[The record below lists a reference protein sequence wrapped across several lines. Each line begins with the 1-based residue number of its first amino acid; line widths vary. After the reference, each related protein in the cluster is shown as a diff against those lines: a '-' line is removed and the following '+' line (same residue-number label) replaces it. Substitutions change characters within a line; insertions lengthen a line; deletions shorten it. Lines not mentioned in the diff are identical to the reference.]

1 MQWLFIIIALV
12 IAAGAGYYMYRID
25 SKRAVPYP
33 WVTAVLR
40 GLVILLTF
48 MLIIAP
54 DITITKNETKKPVV
68 LLLQDNSRSVA
79 EAVKTDTTDFRKQ
92 YESLASK
99 LGDKYRV
106 VKWAFGNDAYTD
118 SLYTYNENTTDITA
132 ALTKAQ
138 EYYSGQNI
146 GAIVLAS
153 DGLFNQGVNPAFQN
167 ISLPAGIYTIGL
179 GDSTLQKDIKVSN
192 VYSNKTVSLNNQFE
206 IRADIIATRCSGY
219 NGKVYLSEN
228 GIDIA
233 SVNLPV
239 NTDRFDRAVSFSIK
253 ATEAG
258 VHHYSITVPSTD
270 GEVNT
275 TNNRR
280 DVFVEVV
287 DEKKKILIAAAAPHP
302 DIHAITE
309 ALKDLQNYS
318 ITVKTG
324 LALPDNINDFDIIV
338 LHQQPA
344 AARYVQSIRRP
355 TWLIVGPL
363 TDVGLL
369 TQINKAVA
377 LNISPAIQQNAFV
390 NHNAAFSFFT
400 LPQNINAVTEKLPP
414 LSRPQGEVKMLG
426 NAEMLF
432 YDKSNNTP
440 LWVLQQGNVPN
451 AYLGGLGLW
460 RWRMYEYKNFKNH
473 NTIDECIRQTISFL
487 SVDKSTKQFSVA
499 LPKYVWNDRE
509 AISLNAYLLNANNE
523 QVNTADVSLTIKDSL
538 GNKKDYSFERS
549 GSSYKLNIG
558 IWAGGAYTY
567 TATTNFNGKTLTA
580 SGSFVVESQPIELL
594 ETSSD
599 YATLYSLSQK
609 YNGAFFTQQNM
620 SAVYDS
626 IIQNN
631 NIKPVITTD
640 ITTVPLID
648 RKWFFFLILLIAV
661 VEWLIRKYRLAQ

>member
-48 MLIIAP
+48 LLIIAP

-79 EAVKTDTTDFRKQ
+79 EAVKTDTADFRKQ

-167 ISLPAGIYTIGL
+167 ISLPASIYTIGL

-228 GIDIA
+228 GVDIA

-258 VHHYSITVPSTD
+258 LHHYSISVSATD

-275 TNNRR
+275 TNNKR

-302 DIHAITE
+302 DINAITS

-324 LALPDNINDFDIIV
+324 LAMPDNYNQFDIII

-344 AARYVQSIRRP
+344 AARNAPLIMKP
-355 TWLIVGPL
+355 TWLITGPI
-363 TDVGLL
+363 TDPGLL

-377 LNISPAIQQNAFV
+377 LNISPGVQQNAFV
-390 NHNAAFSFFT
+390 NYNPAFSYFT
-400 LPQNINAVTEKLPP
+400 LPQNIKAITEKLPP
-414 LSRPQGEVKMLG
+414 LSKPQGVVKMMA
-426 NAEMLF
+426 NSEMLF
-432 YDKSNNTP
+432 YDKSDNTP
-440 LWVLQQGNVPN
+440 LWVLQQGNIPN

-487 SVDKSTKQFSVA
+487 SIDNSRKQFSVA

-509 AISLNAYLLNANNE
+509 AININAYLLNANNE
-523 QVNTADVSLTIKDSL
+523 QVNTANVALTIKDSI
-538 GNKKDYSFERS
+538 GNKKEYSFERS

-567 TATTNFNGKTLTA
+567 TATTNFNDKTLTA

-620 SAVYDS
+620 GAIYDS
-626 IIQNN
+626 IVQNN

-648 RKWFFFLILLIAV
+648 RKWFFFLILLVAV
-661 VEWLIRKYRLAQ
+661 AEWLLRKYWLAQ

>member
-12 IAAGAGYYMYRID
+12 IATGAGYYMYRID

-48 MLIIAP
+48 LLIIAP

-68 LLLQDNSRSVA
+68 LLLQDNSRSIA
-79 EAVKTDTTDFRKQ
+79 EAVKTDTADFRKQ

-138 EYYSGQNI
+138 EYYGGQNI
-146 GAIVLAS
+146 GAVVLAS
-153 DGLFNQGVNPAFQN
+153 DGLFNQGVNPTYQN
-167 ISLPAGIYTIGL
+167 ISLPANIYSIGL

-192 VYSNKTVSLNNQFE
+192 VYSNKTVTLNNQFE
-206 IRADIIATRCSGY
+206 IRADIIATRCNGY

-228 GIDIA
+228 GVNIA

-258 VHHYSITVPSTD
+258 VHHYSISVPATD
-270 GEVNT
+270 EEVNT

-287 DEKKKILIAAAAPHP
+287 DEQKKILITAAAPHP
-302 DIHAITE
+302 DINAITS
-309 ALKDLQNYS
+309 ALKDLKSYK

-324 LALPDNINDFDIIV
+324 LALPDNINSYDIIIM
-338 LHQQPA
+338 HQQPA
-344 AARYVQSIRRP
+344 AARYVQTITKP
-355 TWLIVGPL
+355 IWLIAGPL
-363 TDVGLL
+363 TDIGLV
-369 TQINKAVA
+369 TQINKAVS
-377 LNISPAIQQNAFV
+377 LNITPAVSQNAFV
-390 NHNAAFSFFT
+390 NYNPAFSYFT
-400 LPQNINAVTEKLPP
+400 LPQNIKAVTEKLPP
-414 LSRPQGEVKMLG
+414 LSRPQGTVKLMP
-426 NAEMLF
+426 NAELLF
-432 YDKSNNTP
+432 YDKNSNTP
-440 LWVLQQGNVPN
+440 IWVLRQGGTPN

-487 SVDKSTKQFSVA
+487 SVDNSRKQFSVA

-509 AISLNAYLLNANNE
+509 AINLNAYLLNANNE
-523 QVNTADVSLTIKDSL
+523 QVNTTDVSLTIKDSL
-538 GNKKDYSFERS
+538 GNKKEYSFERS

-567 TATTNFNGKTLTA
+567 TATTKYSGKTLST

-626 IIQNN
+626 IEQNS

-648 RKWFFFLILLIAV
+648 RKWFFFLILLV
-661 VEWLIRKYRLAQ
+661 VVIEWLLRKYWLAQ

>member
-54 DITITKNETKKPVV
+54 DITITKNETKRPVV

-79 EAVKTDTTDFRKQ
+79 EAVKTDTADFRKQ

-167 ISLPAGIYTIGL
+167 ISLPASIYTIGL

-258 VHHYSITVPSTD
+258 VHHYSITVPATD

-324 LALPDNINDFDIIV
+324 LALPNNLNDFDIIV

-377 LNISPAIQQNAFV
+377 LNISPTIQQNAFV

-523 QVNTADVSLTIKDSL
+523 QVNTADVSLTVKDSL

-567 TATTNFNGKTLTA
+567 TAATNFNGKTLTA

-599 YATLYSLSQK
+599 YAALYSLSQK
-609 YNGAFFTQQNM
+609 HNGAFFTQQNM
-620 SAVYDS
+620 GAIYDS
-626 IIQNN
+626 IVQNN

>member
-79 EAVKTDTTDFRKQ
+79 EAVKTDTADFRKQ

-192 VYSNKTVSLNNQFE
+192 VYSNKTISLNNQFE

-228 GIDIA
+228 GVDIA

-258 VHHYSITVPSTD
+258 VHHYSITIPATNE
-270 GEVNT
+270 EVNT

-400 LPQNINAVTEKLPP
+400 LPQNIQAVTEKLPP
-414 LSRPQGEVKMLG
+414 LSRPQGVVKMLG

-523 QVNTADVSLTIKDSL
+523 QVNTADVSLTVKDSL

-567 TATTNFNGKTLTA
+567 TATTNFNGKALTA
-580 SGSFVVESQPIELL
+580 SGSFVVESQPLELL

-626 IIQNN
+626 IAQNN

-648 RKWFFFLILLIAV
+648 RKWFFFLILLVAV
-661 VEWLIRKYRLAQ
+661 AEWLLRKYRLAQ

>member
-48 MLIIAP
+48 LLIIAP
-54 DITITKNETKKPVV
+54 DITITKNETKRPVV

-79 EAVKTDTTDFRKQ
+79 EAVKTDTADFRKQ

-167 ISLPAGIYTIGL
+167 ISLPARIYTIGL

-377 LNISPAIQQNAFV
+377 LNISPTIQQNAFV

-523 QVNTADVSLTIKDSL
+523 QVNTADVSLTVKDSL

-620 SAVYDS
+620 GAIYDS
-626 IIQNN
+626 ITRNN